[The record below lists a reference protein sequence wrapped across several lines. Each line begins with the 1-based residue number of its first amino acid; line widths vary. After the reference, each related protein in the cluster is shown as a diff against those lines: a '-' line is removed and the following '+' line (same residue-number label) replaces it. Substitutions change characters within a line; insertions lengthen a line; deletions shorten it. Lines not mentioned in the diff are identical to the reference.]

1 MSNLWHAVDEFHRL
15 KADQYRPDPALVDR
29 LRLACRSM
37 GLAWWLEFP
46 HLGITTDAELIQHT
60 IERGARHFLIMRK
73 RSTVKLTTP
82 HGALARAEME
92 VRLLA
97 AGVEHESV
105 SWLAVAQSI
114 AGVFSCWKTLPPFRR
129 IALSL
134 VPYPVPGTGPE
145 APSTSAARYAIETRL
160 MQRATDRAVEQ
171 VTARDG
177 ASMWIQFH
185 HAFAQTVMN
194 PTTDWFAIA
203 QQDAVELVSEEAR
216 YVA

>member
-1 MSNLWHAVDEFHRL
+1 MSNLWHAVDQFHRL
-15 KADQYRPDPALVDR
+15 KADQYRPASELVKQ
-29 LRLACRSM
+29 LRTCCRSI

-46 HLGITTDAELIQHT
+46 HLGITTDQELIQHT
-60 IERGARHFLIMRK
+60 IERGARWILAGRN

-82 HGALARAEME
+82 HGSLARAEME

-97 AGVEHESV
+97 AGVQQESV

-114 AGVFSCWKTLPPFRR
+114 AGVFGCWKTLPQFRR
-129 IALSL
+129 IALAI

-145 APSTSAARYAIETRL
+145 TPSISEARYAIETRL
-160 MQRATDRAVEQ
+160 MQRATDRAVEE

-177 ASMWIQFH
+177 AAMWIQFS
-185 HAFAQTVMN
+185 HAFAGVVMN
-194 PTTDWFAIA
+194 PTTDWAAIA
-203 QQDAVELVSEEAR
+203 RQDSIELLVEEAR